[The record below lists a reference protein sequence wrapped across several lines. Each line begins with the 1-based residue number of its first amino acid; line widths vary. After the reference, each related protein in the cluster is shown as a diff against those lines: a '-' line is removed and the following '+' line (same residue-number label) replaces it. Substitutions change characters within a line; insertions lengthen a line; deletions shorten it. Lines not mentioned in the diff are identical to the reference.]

1 MPSRILPEADEI
13 TVTRDEIRVGIGG
26 GKEMRLW
33 RLAAALVLAAIV
45 AGCGGNS
52 TPVGVTVTGAGI
64 AAGSTVTV
72 LINGNEQFTATVSG
86 ASTSTVYW
94 QICLPASVSTT
105 QPTTCT
111 SAQGPA
117 ACTLPTGTLT
127 GYGTVTPNG
136 LYTAP
141 PAVPQTNSFDV
152 VATSCIDSTAFGI
165 ATVAIRSGVVV
176 QISPTAVT
184 IGQGEHFQFSATVGG
199 AANTGVS
206 WSVSAAT
213 AGNPAGTITPNG
225 PQTALFVAP
234 STPGPVNVKATSAF
248 DSSQS
253 ATAVVTV
260 GSAADPTITAIDPGL
275 LPRDP
280 CSRMFTLP
288 ARISLTPVSSELV
301 RSRISR
307 RSQPL
312 S

>member
-1 MPSRILPEADEI
+1 
-13 TVTRDEIRVGIGG
+13 
-26 GKEMRLW
+26 MRLW
-33 RLAAALVLAAIV
+33 RLAAAILLAAIV

-52 TPVGVTVTGAGI
+52 TPVGVTVTAAGLT
-64 AAGSTVTV
+64 AGSTVTV
-72 LINGNEQFTATVSG
+72 LINGNEQFAATVSG

-111 SAQGPA
+111 SAQGPS
-117 ACTLPTGTLT
+117 ACTLPTGSLT

-184 IGQGEHFQFSATVGG
+184 IGEGEHYQFSATVGG

-206 WSVSAAT
+206 WSVSTAT
-213 AGNPAGTITPNG
+213 AGNPTGTITPNG

-234 STPGPVNVKATSAF
+234 STRWPCER
-248 DSSQS
+248 QS
-253 ATAVVTV
+253 NFGV
-260 GSAADPTITAIDPGL
+260 
-275 LPRDP
+275 
-280 CSRMFTLP
+280 
-288 ARISLTPVSSELV
+288 
-301 RSRISR
+301 
-307 RSQPL
+307 
-312 S
+312 